1 MALVT
6 KCPYKIIKLI
16 FFHFWSSQGALEA
29 CALEDMYEIERVL
42 SWIQELDLKKI
53 ALQFP
58 DELLKDAP
66 DVALKIELSSK
77 IEVHIL
83 GDTSYGR

>member
-1 MALVT
+1 
-6 KCPYKIIKLI
+6 
-16 FFHFWSSQGALEA
+16 
-29 CALEDMYEIERVL
+29 MYEIERIL
-42 SWIQELDLKKI
+42 SWIKELGLKKI

-66 DVALKIELSSK
+66 DVALGIELGSN

>member
-1 MALVT
+1 L
-6 KCPYKIIKLI
+6 
-16 FFHFWSSQGALEA
+16 FHFCFEGALE
-29 CALEDMYEIERVL
+29 EIYEIERIL
-42 SWIQELDLKKI
+42 SWIEELDLKKI

-66 DVALKIELSSK
+66 DVTLKIEYLSK